1 MNNKKIRIAMIN
13 NDLKQYQLAQI
24 MKTHEGSISRLLKDE
39 LPEEEQDRIVRLIEK
54 EAGKNDE
61 RN

>member
-39 LPEEEQDRIVRLIEK
+39 LPEEEQDRIVRLIEE